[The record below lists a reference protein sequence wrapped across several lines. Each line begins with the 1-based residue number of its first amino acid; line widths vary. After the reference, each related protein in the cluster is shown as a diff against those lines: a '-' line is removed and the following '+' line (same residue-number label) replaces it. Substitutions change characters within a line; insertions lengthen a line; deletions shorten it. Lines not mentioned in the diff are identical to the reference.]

1 VAEIKWFMA
10 FTVEPVNT
18 LGYKNRQH
26 GTGQGDPALKS
37 RDEHVEIK
45 FAGPN
50 SLLSERAP
58 ESGRC
63 FLPGCTTDSA

>member
-1 VAEIKWFMA
+1 MILAGQLVAEFKWFMA

-45 FAGPN
+45 FAVQT
-50 SLLSERAP
+50 A
-58 ESGRC
+58 C
-63 FLPGCTTDSA
+63 